1 MSIFDSLFSKL
12 TPTDKA
18 ALTAALGWLASIDR
32 EYKEK
37 NPDAETQQ
45 FAFDDPERWKPDRK
59 ETEKR

>member
-1 MSIFDSLFSKL
+1 MSIFDSLFNKL

-37 NPDAETQQ
+37 NPDAETPDV
-45 FAFDDPERWKPDRK
+45 FNDPRYYGKKEPKNDD
-59 ETEKR
+59 

>member
-1 MSIFDSLFSKL
+1 MSIFDSLFNKL

-37 NPDAETQQ
+37 NPDAETRPGRYGAGPWVKQS
-45 FAFDDPERWKPDRK
+45 
-59 ETEKR
+59 